1 MNTERITDL
10 VSKAYHGDIGAQTKV
25 TRELVDMS
33 HFHKNLYLDVKVLEN
48 AIHQG
53 LLDIRV
59 DPAKY
64 SGEYKQIVESMNATL
79 DAISGPLKMSI
90 EYTDQ
95 LSRGILPSKI
105 TDTCYGDMDRI
116 KNNLNNCIDT
126 FNSLKKET
134 SSSGKDIVNDK
145 KSSETLNEHSNFSH
159 PIDDTAQLQKA
170 HASTGTNGKMP
181 HQILEKIEQTRGV
194 ISWGDREYNID
205 EFRALLLKKPV
216 DTVGAIH
223 HAT

>member
-10 VSKAYHGDIGAQTKV
+10 VSKAYRGDIGAQTQV
-25 TRELVDMS
+25 TRELIDMS
-33 HFHKNLYLDVKVLEN
+33 IFHKNLYLEMKVLEN
-48 AIHQG
+48 AIHHG
-53 LLDIRV
+53 LLDIRI

-64 SGEYKQIVESMNATL
+64 SDEYKQIVKSMNATL

-95 LSRGILPSKI
+95 LSRGIMPPKI

-126 FNSLKKET
+126 FNSLKKDT
-134 SSSGKDIVNDK
+134 SSSGKDTVNYG
-145 KSSETLNEHSNFSH
+145 KSSETLNENSNFSL
-159 PIDDTAQLQKA
+159 PVDETAQMQKA
-170 HASTGTNGKMP
+170 HVSTGTNGKMP

-216 DTVGAIH
+216 DTVGAILN
-223 HAT
+223 AT